1 MSERTLP
8 PGWVWTTIGEITQ
21 PVEKVR
27 PREHPNTEF
36 VYIDIS
42 SIDNT
47 IFKIVEPKHYI
58 GSEAPSRARQ
68 LIHADDV
75 LFSTVRTYLMNIAMV
90 PEMYNGQI
98 ASTGF
103 SVLRSEDG
111 ISAKYLFYYCLTPE
125 FLNPLEKLQRG
136 TSYPAVRDGDVRE
149 QSFPLPPLPEQHRI
163 VAEIEKQLTRLDA
176 GVAALQR
183 AQANLQ
189 RYKAAVLKAACEGC
203 LVPQDPADEP
213 ASALLQRILAERRQR
228 WEAEQIARGKDPK
241 KRKYKEPAAPDTS
254 KLGGSP
260 EGWVWATLEQIL
272 IDLKNGYFG
281 GRPSDEPIGVPI
293 LRINAVRPMSVSF
306 DVRRYLPEVDTQKIR
321 DYELEEGDLLFTRY
335 NGSRNLAGACGLVR
349 ISEKPLLYP
358 DKLIR
363 VRVGGQISPN
373 YLEAFFVSTLGRFFI
388 EQKLKTTAGQYGIAG
403 NDLKQIPIPIPPL
416 CEQQRIVTEV
426 ERRLSVVEELE
437 AAVEANL
444 KRAGRLRQAVLK
456 RAFEGKLV
464 PQDPSDEPAT
474 VLLERMR
481 AKREGPEAGG
491 KSNRKSSRQQ
501 KRGRGKVSD
510 KQLRLL

>member
-8 PGWVWTTIGEITQ
+8 PGWAWTTIGEITQ
-21 PVEKVR
+21 SVEKVR
-27 PREHPNTEF
+27 PRENPNTEF

-68 LIHADDV
+68 LVHANDV

-90 PEMYNGQI
+90 PAMYDGQI

-136 TSYPAVRDGDVRE
+136 TSYPAVRDGDVRA
-149 QSFPLPPLPEQHRI
+149 QSFPLPPLSEQHRI

-176 GVAALQR
+176 GVAALRR
-183 AQANLQ
+183 AQAKLR
-189 RYKAAVLKAACEGC
+189 RYKAAVLKAACEGR

-213 ASALLQRILAERRQR
+213 AAGLLQRILTERRQR
-228 WEAEQIARGKDPK
+228 WEAEQIARGQDPK
-241 KRKYKEPAAPDTS
+241 KLKYKEPAPPDT
-254 KLGGSP
+254 LELPELP
-260 EGWVWATLEQIL
+260 EGWVWASVAQLAESIQYGHTESAQ
-272 IDLKNGYFG
+272 
-281 GRPSDEPIGVPI
+281 SEPIGPKF
-293 LRINAVRPMSVSF
+293 LRITDIQDGHVNWDTVPYCKCSDEEHEKYRLSPGNIVFARTGATTGKSYLIKDCPDAVFASYLIRLSFSESIDYTYFAEFLDSPMYWSQIMSV
-306 DVRRYLPEVDTQKIR
+306 RK
-321 DYELEEGDLLFTRY
+321 
-335 NGSRNLAGACGLVR
+335 GSAQPGVNSTILATLKV
-349 ISEKPLLYP
+349 PL
-358 DKLIR
+358 
-363 VRVGGQISPN
+363 
-373 YLEAFFVSTLGRFFI
+373 
-388 EQKLKTTAGQYGIAG
+388 
-403 NDLKQIPIPIPPL
+403 PPL
-416 CEQQRIVTEV
+416 VEQHRIVAEV
-426 ERRLSVVEELE
+426 ERRLSVVEEME
-437 AAVEANL
+437 AAAEANL

-474 VLLERMR
+474 VLLERIR
-481 AKREGPEAGG
+481 AKRE
-491 KSNRKSSRQQ
+491 
-501 KRGRGKVSD
+501 KRGTGDKPAKKKNQSG
-510 KQLRLL
+510 KQLKLPEM